1 MDTQHQFITSRYNV
15 NEENEGM
22 IKYYKDPEGEIY
34 PVICVKRWNAFD
46 WIRLQDLSSTLWMR
60 HRHDLEP
67 GLMSNLPSLLSRWV
81 KSDEEDNKLVT
92 SLLATLSM
100 EQRKKWLSE
109 NNEYKDKI
117 CIECGSFDPEKKK
130 CIHHDCPGMC
140 STCFETKNKSGFE
153 NCACCFKKQ
162 EMTCPICQEDFSTDN
177 LVKSEQ
183 CNHRVCWSCFGRSVK
198 SSRPLSHCPL
208 CRDVFCDKLV
218 DLEEYDDMPPLEEED
233 DMPPLE
239 DDMPPLV
246 ELGGELEYQNLIQEI
261 ARAQEGMDFDA
272 IIAAIA
278 NGSVSVRNDG
288 LEV

>member
-1 MDTQHQFITSRYNV
+1 MSTEQPIITNLYNGD
-15 NEENEGM
+15 ESDEGT
-22 IKYYKDPEGEIY
+22 IKYYKASPDVIY
-34 PVICVKRWNAFD
+34 PVICVKRWRTFE
-46 WIRLQDLSSTLWMR
+46 WIRLNELSAALWMR
-60 HRHDLEP
+60 YRDNVEP
-67 GLMSNLPSLLSRWV
+67 EYMAAELSVEVEVDMLSSLV
-81 KSDEEDNKLVT
+81 KMLT
-92 SLLATLSM
+92 M
-100 EQRKKWLSE
+100 EQRKKWVAE
-109 NNEYKDKI
+109 HNEYKDKI
-117 CIECGSFDPEKKK
+117 CMECGSFNPEKKK

-140 STCFETKNKSGFE
+140 STCFDIKNKLGFE
-153 NCACCFKKQ
+153 KCACCDKKQ
-162 EMTCPICQEDFSTDN
+162 EITCPICQEDFTTEN
-177 LVKSEQ
+177 TVKSET
-183 CNHRVCWSCFGRSVK
+183 CNHRICWSCFGRSVK
-198 SSRPLSHCPL
+198 SSRPLSHCPM
-208 CRDVFCDKLV
+208 CRGVFCDKLI